1 MNDPTNRLKTGQRLE
16 NFTLPDLR
24 NNPVTL
30 SSYRRR
36 SNLVV
41 LFSGRPVTLAFT
53 DLLDELAETY
63 DSFDEHQAEVLAL
76 MPVPQVE
83 VAAHR
88 AGASDPFPVLI
99 DAGGEV
105 HRQSGAVNS
114 LGEPAF
120 TVAILDRYGEVYG
133 LYVVNEKTPPPSVQG
148 IIEWLEYIE
157 LQCDE

>member
-1 MNDPTNRLKTGQRLE
+1 MNDPVNRLKTGQRLP

-41 LFSGRPVTLAFT
+41 LFSGQPVSKAFT
-53 DLLDELAETY
+53 RLLDELAEVY
-63 DSFDEHQAEVLAL
+63 DDLDEHQAEVVAVTPAPQAEAAAL
-76 MPVPQVE
+76 
-83 VAAHR
+83 R
-88 AGASDPFPVLI
+88 SGRRDPFPLLV

-114 LGEPAF
+114 MGEPAF

-133 LYVVNEKTPPPSVQG
+133 LYVVNEKTPPPSIQG

>member
-1 MNDPTNRLKTGQRLE
+1 MNDPINRLTTGQQLK

-41 LFSGRPVTLAFT
+41 LFSGEPVSEAFT
-53 DLLDELAETY
+53 SLLDELAAAYTAL
-63 DSFDEHQAEVLAL
+63 DEHEAEALAVL
-76 MPVPQVE
+76 PVPQAE
-83 VAAHR
+83 AAYR
-88 AGASDPFPVLI
+88 AGAHDPFPVLT
-99 DAGGEV
+99 DPGGAV
-105 HRQSGAVNS
+105 HRQCGAVNS
-114 LGEPAF
+114 MGEPAF

-133 LYVVNEKTPPPSVQG
+133 MYVVNEKTPPPSIQS